1 MKVTEVRIKLNLSS
15 TDRLRGF
22 CSIAL
27 DNAFAVRDIK
37 IIDGPGG
44 LFVAMPSRKLM
55 DHCRTCGG
63 KNHLRARFCNNCG
76 GALPE
81 MRAVEG
87 DGRGKMHCDVAHPIN
102 AATRAEIQQAI
113 VKAYHEELAR
123 SKQPGYVP
131 PKMDEYDDDVDTA
144 MSR

>member
-37 IIDGPGG
+37 IIEGPGG
-44 LFVAMPSRKLM
+44 IFVAMPSRKLM
-55 DHCRTCGG
+55 DHCRRCNG
-63 KNHLRARFCNNCG
+63 KNHLRARFCNGCG

-81 MRAVEG
+81 NPAAQELRN
-87 DGRGKMHCDVAHPIN
+87 KMHCDVAHPIN
-102 AATRAEIQQAI
+102 AQMRAEIQQAI
-113 VKAYHEELAR
+113 IKTYQEELAR
-123 SKQPGYVP
+123 SKLPGSVP
-131 PKMDEYDDDVDTA
+131 AKMEEYDDDIDTA
-144 MSR
+144 VSR

>member
-1 MKVTEVRIKLNLSS
+1 MNVTEVRIKLNLSG

-55 DHCRTCGG
+55 DHCRRCSG

-76 GALPE
+76 SSLP
-81 MRAVEG
+81 
-87 DGRGKMHCDVAHPIN
+87 
-102 AATRAEIQQAI
+102 
-113 VKAYHEELAR
+113 
-123 SKQPGYVP
+123 
-131 PKMDEYDDDVDTA
+131 
-144 MSR
+144 